1 VYREQRRALTWTLC
15 HVGCCLQA
23 LQQDK
28 EHLQRQLLRC
38 TPGEFDRLHNELL
51 VAMRSAAEL
60 AIVQEQLARHKQLW
74 SEAEQR
80 LAELQVRAGTPDVLT
95 IILTRAVWV
104 VWREEQAE
112 RCWHPVLIEWC
123 VELHA

>member
-1 VYREQRRALTWTLC
+1 MKQHALLIQPVNTVQDFNNFFASNSVKLTAPCLAYTLC
-15 HVGCCLQA
+15 HLCCVLQA

-51 VAMRSAAEL
+51 VAKRSAAEL

-80 LAELQVRAGTPDVLT
+80 LAELQVRTVTPCVLCRCA
-95 IILTRAVWV
+95 RA
-104 VWREEQAE
+104 R
-112 RCWHPVLIEWC
+112 R
-123 VELHA
+123 